1 MQLAEGNGVEN
12 RRWGTAL
19 AVQWLRLCAANAGGA
34 GSIPSQGARIPHAAW
49 SGQKIIIIIDTGD
62 ALSMPCVCLSLR
74 GCLWSGAGAPE
85 ERSLQRG
92 NREKNTVSE
101 GNKAERAGI
110 KLQHS
115 SPASKAWLCLLRGT
129 FSGSLSHGSTQITVP
144 WVLFSCESVSCL
156 LMSSCLQPHG
166 L

>member
-12 RRWGTAL
+12 RLWGTAL
-19 AVQWLRLCAANAGGA
+19 AGQWLRLCAANAGGA
-34 GSIPSQGARIPHAAW
+34 GSIPSQGTRILHAAW
-49 SGQKIIIIIDTGD
+49 SSQKIIIIIDTGD
-62 ALSMPCVCLSLR
+62 ALSVCLSLR
-74 GCLWSGAGAPE
+74 GCLGSGVGAPE

-92 NREKNTVSE
+92 NQEKNTVSE
-101 GNKAERAGI
+101 GNKVKRAGI

-115 SPASKAWLCLLRGT
+115 SPAAQAWLCLFHGT

-156 LMSSCLQPHG
+156 VMSDCLQPHG